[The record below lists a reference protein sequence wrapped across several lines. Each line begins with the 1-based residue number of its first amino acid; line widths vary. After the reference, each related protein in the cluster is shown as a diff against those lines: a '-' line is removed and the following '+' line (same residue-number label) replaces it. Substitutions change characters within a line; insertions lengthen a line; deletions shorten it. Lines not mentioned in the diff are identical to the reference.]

1 MFPLPQFSLVVSV
14 LRQTEKTQESKSNG
28 RLNKLRQPQAFLCKA
43 RANVCLFL
51 CCLSFFQFMLLPGNN
66 TTSNARK
73 GSMGLQPQDAFC
85 VHLLVEEDRGLWD
98 GRPAGALVWAHRP
111 QKGRLE
117 LPPGLGI
124 TERESKDS
132 LSNPK
137 LLPVCACRQM

>member
-14 LRQTEKTQESKSNG
+14 LRQTEKTRIKWPTKQITPTSGFFMQGPGK
-28 RLNKLRQPQAFLCKA
+28 
-43 RANVCLFL
+43 CLLVFAL
-51 CCLSFFQFMLLPGNN
+51 PIFFFQFMLLPGNN

-73 GSMGLQPQDAFC
+73 GSMGLRPQDAFC
-85 VHLLVEEDRGLWD
+85 VHLLVEQARGLWD